1 MFGIWKHVLWYC
13 IKRAKHKTIP
23 FNLLREWAFVFLTY
37 QNIKKNGGLLCYKIY
52 DVWKCQVSRLILDHS
67 DSPLKLINIKG
78 HSSRIWTFKWPF
90 HRSFRKSAVGFRK
103 FSDFEVKRHVRCA
116 VGLAS
121 SFTSNVS
128 RLLQY
133 FFLLVASQ
141 HSRKRLLRLLAR
153 VDTWVGCTWMFW
165 SFLFR
170 DSIAIKISLWY
181 VISKFCLQTNVPC
194 VVGWYRA
201 EGI

>member
-1 MFGIWKHVLWYC
+1 M
-13 IKRAKHKTIP
+13 
-23 FNLLREWAFVFLTY
+23 LLFFL
-37 QNIKKNGGLLCYKIY
+37 KMAACYVIISMMYESVK
-52 DVWKCQVSRLILDHS
+52 LDHS
-67 DSPLKLINIKG
+67 DSPLERINTKRR
-78 HSSRIWTFKWPF
+78 SSRIWTFKWPF

-116 VGLAS
+116 VVLA

-128 RLLQY
+128 RLLLQY

-153 VDTWVGCTWMFW
+153 VDTWVGWTWMFW

-170 DSIAIKISLWY
+170 DSITIKISLRY

-194 VVGWYRA
+194 VVGRYRA
-201 EGI
+201 DGI